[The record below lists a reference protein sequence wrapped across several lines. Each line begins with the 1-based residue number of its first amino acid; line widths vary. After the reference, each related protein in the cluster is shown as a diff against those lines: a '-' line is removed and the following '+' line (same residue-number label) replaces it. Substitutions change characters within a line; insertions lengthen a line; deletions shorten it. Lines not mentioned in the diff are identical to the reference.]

1 MADLNK
7 DQKLDPHEFV
17 IAMFLIANRK
27 RGLELPP
34 VVPESLI
41 ASAWPDPSSPT
52 QLSLPPGSSTNPAIS
67 PPAVRLFN
75 IPFSLCLTNLLQGS
89 EWIIPP
95 SEKVKYDDLFKKT
108 DSDLDGFVSG

>member
-27 RGLELPP
+27 RGFELPP
-34 VVPESLI
+34 VVPDSLI

-52 QLSLPPGSSTNPAIS
+52 QPSLPPSNPALS
-67 PPAVRLFN
+67 TPAVRLLHPPPLPRVLFSC
-75 IPFSLCLTNLLQGS
+75 PFSPPLVLRVPSRSLLTLSLFCLLFTQFPRLL
-89 EWIIPP
+89 
-95 SEKVKYDDLFKKT
+95 
-108 DSDLDGFVSG
+108 